1 MIRTGSPSQIC
12 SGAQIAM
19 PIDDAALAN
28 ALLQRVLPME
38 KKPVL
43 NAVDTTDE
51 PGRQTQ
57 ASVKQH
63 SPIFQ

>member
-1 MIRTGSPSQIC
+1 
-12 SGAQIAM
+12 M

-51 PGRQTQ
+51 PRRQTQ